1 MQKVR
6 GINFAPF
13 APRGTLST
21 KAAQASLTQMCKD
34 TNANTIILCP
44 SAVQANPFTDQIHF
58 EGPHTL
64 SDNELLIFTDLAHSL
79 GLRVFWKPTVN
90 CLDGT
95 WRAHINFF
103 DHDVPCE
110 AKWSNWFRD
119 YEAFQLHFAALAQQ
133 AGVELFILGCE
144 MTQTERREAE
154 WRHLIAEVRRVYSGA
169 ISYNC
174 DKYGEE
180 YVAWWDAVDVI
191 SSSGYYP
198 IDQMETNLDRIENV
212 VHKFQ
217 KPFFFAE
224 AGCMRVHGSSFVP
237 NNWEL
242 QGVRD
247 DDEQTKWLQSLFSA
261 CESRPWI
268 GGMALW
274 DWSVEDDLIS
284 NRYSFRTKA
293 SLNCIR
299 SAYLPSRPF
308 DDLL

>member
-13 APRGTLST
+13 APKGTF
-21 KAAQASLTQMCKD
+21 AAESIQPSLRLLCQT
-34 TNANTIILCP
+34 TNADTVIFCP
-44 SAVQANPFTDQIHF
+44 GAVQATAFTDHIDF
-58 EGPHTL
+58 TGPKTL
-64 SDNELLIFTDLAHSL
+64 SDEELLAATDFAHSL

-154 WRHLIAEVRRVYSGA
+154 WRHLIAQVRRVYSGA

-180 YVAWWDAVDVI
+180 YVTWWDAVDVI

-198 IDQMETNLDRIENV
+198 MDQMAENLDRIENV
-212 VHKFQ
+212 VRKFQ

-224 AGCMRVHGSSFVP
+224 TGCMRVHGSSQVP

-242 QGVRD
+242 QGERD
-247 DDEQTKWLQSLFSA
+247 DAEQTRWYQALFSA
-261 CESRPWI
+261 CENRPWF

-274 DWSVEDDLIS
+274 DWAIEEDLTQ
-284 NRYSFRTKA
+284 NHYSFRTEG
-293 SLNCIR
+293 SLQCIQT
-299 SAYLPSRPF
+299 AYRPGGPL
-308 DDLL
+308 DAAL